1 MILRFYHINISIIS
15 CIYLIFCYLN
25 YKLSTCIN
33 IHFNIVYYT
42 FVNYQIWQQVCLSRS
57 AARLPLLKYV
67 NWFYIVALFKM

>member
-1 MILRFYHINISIIS
+1 M
-15 CIYLIFCYLN
+15 
-25 YKLSTCIN
+25 
-33 IHFNIVYYT
+33 VYYT